1 MTMRSITGLKLTVV
15 TNFIGALACAISSVV
30 FAQTAQTQT
39 STQAVAQK
47 SAQTLPDWQ
56 PGTLDIH
63 HIATGQGNATL
74 VIFPDGTS
82 MLIDVGA
89 TAGARDVT
97 AAPRPDDSKRAG
109 EWVARYTQRHLKPVG
124 RSALDYMLLTHIHPD
139 HIGDVSAAT
148 PRSDK
153 GNYRLTGAIDVAEA
167 MPVGVIIDRGFPA
180 YDYPVAETRPYAQNY
195 MAFVKARLIRGER
208 VERFVV
214 GSVEQIKG
222 RGHVKSDATF
232 GVRNIVANG
241 ELWSGSGATVTPMFP
256 TLSRLGPSD
265 YPNENMCSI
274 GIKIFSGKFAYF
286 TGGDLTSDTAFGS
299 QPWRDILTPA
309 VKVAGRVDVATA
321 DHHGLY
327 DALTPEIAKILR
339 PQAWVLQTWHISHP
353 SPQQLDIM
361 LSEKL
366 HGKAPDVFATNVV
379 NENFRVNARHMRRLR
394 STDGHVVIRV
404 APGGANFMIY
414 VTDHQDES
422 DTVKLVAGPYQSVSL
437 P

>member
-1 MTMRSITGLKLTVV
+1 MRFVEGLKLTVV
-15 TNFIGALACAISSVV
+15 MTSIGALLCAISGIFFVHTAH
-30 FAQTAQTQT
+30 AQS
-39 STQAVAQK
+39 STPVLTEK
-47 SAQTLPDWQ
+47 SAQKLPGWQ
-56 PGTLDIH
+56 PGALDIH

-74 VIFPDGTS
+74 VIMPDGTS
-82 MLIDVGA
+82 LLIDVGA
-89 TAGARDVT
+89 TGGAPDVT
-97 AAPRPDDSKRAG
+97 AAPRPDGSKRAG
-109 EWVARYTQRHLKPVG
+109 EWVARYTQRHLKSVG

-148 PRSDK
+148 PMSSN
-153 GNYRLTGAIDVAEA
+153 GSYRLTGAIDVADA
-167 MPVGVIIDRGFPA
+167 MPVDVIIDRGFPA
-180 YDYPVAETRPYAQNY
+180 YDYPVVETRPYAQNY
-195 MAFVKARLIRGER
+195 MAFVKARLTRKER
-208 VERFVV
+208 VERFLV
-214 GSVEQIKG
+214 GSVEQVKG

-241 ELWSGSGATVTPMFP
+241 ELWSGSGSTVTSMFP
-256 TLSRLGPSD
+256 PLSSLVPSD
-265 YPNENMCSI
+265 YPTENMCSI

-286 TGGDLTSDTAFGS
+286 TGGDLTSDTSFGA

-327 DALTPEIAKILR
+327 DALTPDIARILR

-366 HGKAPDVFATNVV
+366 HGKSPDIFATNVV

-394 STDGHVVIRV
+394 SVDGHVVIRV
-404 APGGANFMIY
+404 APGGASFMIY

-422 DTVKLVAGPYQSVSL
+422 DTVKLTAGPYRSASF